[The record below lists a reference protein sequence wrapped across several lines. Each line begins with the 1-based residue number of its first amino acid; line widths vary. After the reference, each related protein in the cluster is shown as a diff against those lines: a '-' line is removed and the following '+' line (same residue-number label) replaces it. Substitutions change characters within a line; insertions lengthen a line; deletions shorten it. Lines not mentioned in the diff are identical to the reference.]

1 MKEGKSIQHATE
13 ASLSAAVHFK
23 FANWLD
29 ALEITAAQE
38 IPICALQASLPTN
51 TIQFNSRIQ
60 SFDAQSLSLSL
71 RSCEQSACPYDSG
84 DALRVASLCIFSPRS
99 RKVSRRWKRARRRRW
114 FKVREQE
121 EREWA
126 NPHKSFART
135 RGSRRSLPGIK
146 IHCWR
151 SW

>member
-71 RSCEQSACPYDSG
+71 SSLVRTK
-84 DALRVASLCIFSPRS
+84 RVSLWFG
-99 RKVSRRWKRARRRRW
+99 RRAARREPLHI
-114 FKVREQE
+114 F
-121 EREWA
+121 A
-126 NPHKSFART
+126 SFAKSFTKVEARA
-135 RGSRRSLPGIK
+135 SKEVI
-146 IHCWR
+146 
-151 SW
+151 